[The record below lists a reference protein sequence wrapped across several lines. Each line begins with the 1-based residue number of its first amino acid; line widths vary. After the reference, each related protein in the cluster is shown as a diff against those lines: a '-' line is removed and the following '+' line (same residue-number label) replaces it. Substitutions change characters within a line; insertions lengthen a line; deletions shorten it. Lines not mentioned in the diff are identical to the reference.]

1 MHDDPEPLFEHLVR
15 ALVSRL
21 SDGVLVTERDGTIL
35 WVSQSIEALLG
46 IPAESL
52 VGTNAQALLHPED
65 AALSRY
71 RDPEQPVTER
81 PIWHE
86 TRRLRHADGSFRL
99 VDRSVV
105 DLTDDPEVRG
115 WGVILRR
122 ASPRLQAFEHERRL
136 AATVEH
142 TQDIV
147 LVYGSDLELLYAS
160 PSSRRLAAELDGT
173 MLDHL
178 DRYVDA
184 EEREIVGKMLERL
197 LAAPGAQIEDRL
209 PIRTTDGQ
217 LVWVEMRAVNLL
229 DDAEV
234 RAVVLNGRDITEQ
247 VALEERLRHDALHDP
262 LTGVPNRPHVMAM
275 LEAVAGRPRRPESST
290 AVLYLDLDR
299 FKVVNDSFGHAT
311 GDLVLVDLAQ
321 RLQGALG
328 DLATVGRFGGDEYV
342 ILATV
347 AGTEDAVALAEIVAR
362 QAGLP
367 FTVHGPDEEQAEVYL
382 SASIGIALAADGV
395 DAPAML
401 HHADAAMYRAKA
413 TGGGGWEL
421 YDEGMRDAARAR
433 LTMETELARALDE
446 GDFELHYQPI
456 IDVRSRRVG
465 GFEALA
471 RWRHP
476 DGHMVSP
483 EDFVPVA
490 EETGGIHHLGAWA
503 LTEACQQL
511 KAWEAQGI
519 APMSVSV
526 NVSPTQLTDLGLARH
541 VARALAS
548 ASIDPSLLCLE
559 ITETVLVD
567 DLDRAV
573 GAITRL
579 RDLGVRLA
587 LDDFGTGW
595 SSLTH
600 LRSVPVDV
608 VKIDKSFVDGLTE
621 GGDDRAIVGAVVT
634 MCRALGKTVVAEGV
648 ETEGQFLVTREL
660 GCTHAQG
667 WLIAKAL
674 PAADVPEWLR
684 RYRDNGN
691 RCAGLTRRTTAVAAR
706 LATWRRRRA
715 AGDGV
720 DRAVR
725 RLAPVPSARGGRRGA
740 LPQRA
745 AGAARGQPLQRP
757 GGPDRDHR
765 GARSD
770 PAVHR
775 QGRVAEGAGRW
786 TAAAPRSG
794 SCSCGDRP
802 TRAGR
807 SGTRTPSP
815 SATER
820 SPMATSSR
828 SSRRARPT
836 IARGSIRSR
845 REPPASRSGPG
856 PRARRGWPSCPS
868 ASPSRTRSPCA
879 RRRSCSSV
887 GPSTSTSPARSPKA
901 RMPRTRSAS
910 SRPSSI
916 GACGP

>member
-1 MHDDPEPLFEHLVR
+1 MGDDPNAAMFEHLVR
-15 ALVSRL
+15 ALVGRL

-35 WVSQSIEALLG
+35 WVSDTIEALLG
-46 IPAESL
+46 IPADSL

-71 RDPEQPVTER
+71 RYPDEPVIDR
-81 PIWHE
+81 PVWHE
-86 TRRLRHADGSFRL
+86 TRRVRHADGTFRL

-105 DLTDDPEVRG
+105 DLTDDPDVRG

-122 ASPRLQAFEHERRL
+122 ASPRFQAFEHERRL

-147 LVYGSDLELLYAS
+147 LVYGSELELLYAS
-160 PSSRRLAAELDGT
+160 PSSRLLADLDGT

-178 DRYVDA
+178 DRYVDGDD
-184 EEREIVGKMLERL
+184 REIVAKLVQRL
-197 LAAPGAQIEDRL
+197 LTSPGAQIQDRVR
-209 PIRTTDGQ
+209 IRAIDGRT
-217 LVWVEMRAVNLL
+217 VWIDIRAVNLL
-229 DDAEV
+229 DDPEV

-247 VALEERLRHDALHDP
+247 VALEEQLRHDALHDP

-275 LEAVAGRPRRPESST
+275 LEEALADRSTAGST

-311 GDLVLVDLAQ
+311 GDRVLVDLAR

-347 AGTEDAVALAEIVAR
+347 AGTEDAVALAEIIAR
-362 QAGLP
+362 QAVQP
-367 FTVHGPDEEQAEVYL
+367 FTVHGPDDEQAEVYL
-382 SASIGIALAADGV
+382 SASIGIALAARGV

-401 HHADAAMYRAKA
+401 HHADAAMYRAKEA
-413 TGGGGWEL
+413 GGGTWEL
-421 YDEGMRDAARAR
+421 YDEGMQDAARTR
-433 LTMETELARALDE
+433 LSMETELARALDD

-471 RWRHP
+471 RWRHR

-483 EDFVPVA
+483 VDFVPVA
-490 EETGGIHHLGAWA
+490 EETGGIHRLGAWA
-503 LTEACQQL
+503 LTEACEQL
-511 KAWEAQGI
+511 KAWEALGI

-526 NVSPTQLTDLGLARH
+526 NVSPRQLTDHGLARH
-541 VARALAS
+541 VGRALAA

-573 GAITRL
+573 DAIERL

-608 VKIDKSFVDGLTE
+608 VKIDKCFVDGLTE
-621 GGDDRAIVGAVVT
+621 DGDDRAIVGAVVT

-648 ETEGQFLVTREL
+648 EAEAQFQVVREL

-667 WLIAKAL
+667 YLVSPAL
-674 PAADVPEWLR
+674 PAADVPDWLR
-684 RYRDNGN
+684 HYRDNGN
-691 RCAGLTRRTTAVAAR
+691 RT
-706 LATWRRRRA
+706 
-715 AGDGV
+715 
-720 DRAVR
+720 
-725 RLAPVPSARGGRRGA
+725 
-740 LPQRA
+740 
-745 AGAARGQPLQRP
+745 
-757 GGPDRDHR
+757 
-765 GARSD
+765 
-770 PAVHR
+770 PA
-775 QGRVAEGAGRW
+775 
-786 TAAAPRSG
+786 
-794 SCSCGDRP
+794 
-802 TRAGR
+802 
-807 SGTRTPSP
+807 
-815 SATER
+815 
-820 SPMATSSR
+820 
-828 SSRRARPT
+828 
-836 IARGSIRSR
+836 
-845 REPPASRSGPG
+845 
-856 PRARRGWPSCPS
+856 
-868 ASPSRTRSPCA
+868 
-879 RRRSCSSV
+879 
-887 GPSTSTSPARSPKA
+887 
-901 RMPRTRSAS
+901 
-910 SRPSSI
+910 
-916 GACGP
+916 